1 MRPKELAIVISELHC
16 QFRSELA
23 LITNKPRA
31 ASVLAVGDVTCAGMY
46 SKLLTFGVIILAC
59 LLVLEVGAFERL
71 LGPCMDVMKRNF
83 QNYEEQLLQLF
94 GTTMD
99 ITDTR

>member
-1 MRPKELAIVISELHC
+1 VHAELGNCTEG
-16 QFRSELA
+16 QYFGELA

-31 ASVLAVGDVTCAGMY
+31 ASVYAVGAVTCA
-46 SKLLTFGVIILAC
+46 
-59 LLVLEVGAFERL
+59 VLDVGAFERL
-71 LGPCMDVMKRNF
+71 LGPCMEIMKRNF
-83 QNYEEQLLQLF
+83 EHYEEQLMQLF